1 MVYHPDTYFYKYYIP
16 FFLLYH
22 ISITI
27 WDYNTYL
34 HKIINHLYIPR
45 IFSSYQLPRKWHGHF
60 TEIPKYRHHVMKY
73 IINNEPHFR
82 MNKGQRKAK
91 CLAATIVYPLCIQKG
106 IFFGENS
113 VQHHLQIALFF
124 EFQTLKSLDFPN
136 IYWLKGLTLTTK

>member
-1 MVYHPDTYFYKYYIP
+1 M
-16 FFLLYH
+16 
-22 ISITI
+22 
-27 WDYNTYL
+27 
-34 HKIINHLYIPR
+34 HKKINHLYIPR

-106 IFFGENS
+106 IFFWRNFNIKLYY
-113 VQHHLQIALFF
+113 LQIALFF
-124 EFQTLKSLDFPN
+124 EFQTLKSLDFP
-136 IYWLKGLTLTTK
+136 IYLLIKGLDTHNKIRLVFVKIVWCWNFVKKYI